1 VDRGPRN
8 RWSPGTRSAIGTCH
22 SAARYSPASAVP
34 VTPDALRAALG
45 ALAVTIEDAHA
56 TVGAVAV
63 PSYPDGPRPSSVVT
77 LLGAGAAGHGEHVG
91 WTEAAHVAC
100 RDRVLPRVPRGRWRL
115 AAWSAALAGI
125 VDEPYDRAALEAAAI
140 DLALRQQG
148 VGLFDLLREPPRPVR
163 YVVSFARLP
172 DPVAEARRHSDVELK
187 VDADPAWDDATFAAL
202 AAAGRIAVLDWK
214 NGGTRAD
221 HERAHR
227 VLPDA
232 LVEDPCWELAP
243 WSSDL
248 HRRLA
253 ADGPLLRAE
262 DVHRLPVRPAA
273 ANLKPAR
280 MGGVFE
286 ALAAAAACQARGI
299 AVYLGGMF
307 EVDVGRRQL
316 QALAALLCPDGP
328 NDLAP
333 IVREGQALAR
343 PQRLTVNPNA
353 AGFAA

>member
-1 VDRGPRN
+1 
-8 RWSPGTRSAIGTCH
+8 
-22 SAARYSPASAVP
+22 VP

-45 ALAVTIEDAHA
+45 ALAVTIEDAEA
-56 TVGAVAV
+56 AVGAVAV
-63 PSYPDGPRPSSVVT
+63 PSYPDGPRPHSVVT
-77 LLGAGAAGHGEHVG
+77 LRGAGAAGRGEHVG

-100 RDRVLPRVPRGRWRL
+100 RALVLPRVPRGRWRL
-115 AAWSAALAGI
+115 AAWSAALAG
-125 VDEPYDRAALEAAAI
+125 VVAEPYDRAALEAAAI

-148 VGLFDLLREPPRPVR
+148 TGLFRLLGEPPRAVR
-163 YVVSFARLP
+163 YLVSFARVA
-172 DPVAEARRHSDVELK
+172 DPAAEARRHGDVELK
-187 VDADPAWDDATFAAL
+187 VDADSAWDDATFAAL

-227 VLPDA
+227 LLPDT

-248 HRRLA
+248 QRRLA
-253 ADGPLLRAE
+253 ADAPVTRAA

-273 ANLKPAR
+273 VNVKPAR
-280 MGGVFE
+280 LGGVFE

-307 EVDVGRRQL
+307 ELDVGRRQL
-316 QALAALLCPDGP
+316 QALAALLCPDSP

-333 IVREGQALAR
+333 IARADETPAR
-343 PQRLTVNPNA
+343 PPRITLDGDLV
-353 AGFAA
+353 GFGA